1 MNSAIWSAVEDLVS
15 GDMHV
20 ALAVTGG
27 GSALLNWLFDH
38 PGASRV
44 LLEAQIPYG
53 NKALDEYVQT
63 PGPHRVSRATARDM
77 AAVAYGRAR
86 RFGDR
91 PVSTLGV
98 GLTAAL
104 ATERAR
110 RGDDRAHLALRTAEC
125 YRFCELGLRKG
136 AAGRAE
142 QEGVLSRWALG
153 HIAAAFD
160 VRFEAQLP
168 EWADGEVEQV
178 DLDDPL
184 GLLLCGALDVV
195 EVDLDGAVGVD
206 VERTGRLLYPGSFN
220 PLHEGHCQLAQVAGQ
235 LSGRVPA
242 LELSVNNVDKAPL
255 ERAEIERR
263 LAALRGRFRAI
274 LTREPTF
281 YGKASH
287 FAAPHFVIGCDTAM
301 RLVDGKYY
309 DGGMAAM
316 ERALAELRDRDV
328 RFWVA
333 GRRMQSGYK
342 TLEDV
347 AVPTALS
354 ALFAPIAESAF
365 RMDISST
372 EIRARQQGA

>member
-1 MNSAIWSAVEDLVS
+1 
-15 GDMHV
+15 MHV

-53 NKALDEYVQT
+53 NKVLEEYVQA
-63 PGPHRVSRATARDM
+63 PGPHRVARATARDM

-86 RFGDR
+86 RCGER
-91 PVSTLGV
+91 SVPHLGI

-104 ATERAR
+104 ATQRAR

-125 YRFCELGLRKG
+125 YRFCELFLRKG

-142 QEGVLSRWALG
+142 QEQVLSRWALG
-153 HIAAAFD
+153 HIAGAFD
-160 VRFEAQLP
+160 VRFDAQLP
-168 EWADGEVEQV
+168 EWADIGAEQI
-178 DLDDPL
+178 DLGDPL
-184 GLLLCGALDVV
+184 ELLLSGALDVV
-195 EVDLDGAVGVD
+195 EIGIDGAVHVD

-235 LSGRVPA
+235 LSGRAAA
-242 LELSVNNVDKAPL
+242 LELSVYNVDKAPL
-255 ERAEIERR
+255 DRADIDKR
-263 LAALRGRFRAI
+263 LAPLRGRFRAI

-287 FAAPHFVIGCDTAM
+287 FSAPHFAIGCDTAM

-309 DGGMAAM
+309 DGGRAAM
-316 ERALAELRDRDV
+316 ERALAELLDRGV
-328 RFWVA
+328 CFWVA
-333 GRRMQSGYK
+333 GRRMQSRYQ
-342 TLEDV
+342 TLDDV
-347 AVPTALS
+347 AVPAALG

-372 EIRARQQGA
+372 EIRVRPQGA